1 MKKIALITLLLLGTL
16 QGLGNAAFI
25 PLNLADYTTLNGS
38 LATEFGRQPGAALGG
53 VPFSFPAATAD
64 FFAFNNGTG
73 NALTMDV
80 DIARAGTAYL
90 LINTNWGQYDFL
102 TGRVTF
108 KTVGNRTYS
117 LDLVGGMNIRDW
129 NQDRYTNTVSS
140 PTNTPT
146 GFTADPDM
154 WGSQGRIDL
163 LTVQLPEEFFGD
175 TLDSITFLDFGTDGS
190 TSSYGGTPSRI
201 RIEGVTVGTV
211 PVPEPAS
218 LLLVFAGLALMAGK
232 WGVGRFRKI

>member
-1 MKKIALITLLLLGTL
+1 MKKILLIALLLLVTL
-16 QGLGNAAFI
+16 QGRGNAAFI
-25 PLNLADYTTLNGS
+25 PLNLANYATLNGS
-38 LATEFGRQPGAALGG
+38 LATEFGRQPGSSLGG
-53 VPFSFPAATAD
+53 VPFSFPSAPAD

-108 KTVGNRTYS
+108 KTVGNLTYS
-117 LDLVGGMNIRDW
+117 LDLVGGVNIRDW

-154 WGSQGRIDL
+154 WGSQGWLDL
-163 LTVQLPEEFFGD
+163 LTVQLPTDFFGD
-175 TLDSITFLDFGTDGS
+175 TLDSITFEDFGSDGS
-190 TSSYGGTPSRI
+190 TSSYGGSPSRI
-201 RIEGVTVGTV
+201 RVEGVTVGTV

-218 LLLVFAGLALMAGK
+218 LLLVLAGLALMAGK
-232 WGVGRFRKI
+232 WGLGRTRNA